1 MFQQFALLCSY
12 DLMKI
17 DNIYVCSLISS
28 AKVGKILMYVKS
40 VVIFIAFFHANVY
53 SVWGGVRSKEG

>member
-1 MFQQFALLCSY
+1 
-12 DLMKI
+12 MKI
-17 DNIYVCSLISS
+17 DNIYVCSLISC

-53 SVWGGVRSKEG
+53 SRSEVKGLRSKV

>member
-1 MFQQFALLCSY
+1 
-12 DLMKI
+12 MKI
-17 DNIYVCSLISS
+17 DNIYVCSLISC

-40 VVIFIAFFHANVY
+40 VVVFIAFFHANVY

>member
-1 MFQQFALLCSY
+1 
-12 DLMKI
+12 MKI
-17 DNIYVCSLISS
+17 DNIYVCSLISC

-53 SVWGGVRSKEG
+53 SVGVRSKVKGLRAKG